1 MMEFTKKDYKYL
13 VRRYD
18 DLMILQVKLLDWEE
32 EDMIG
37 DSTPSIKRIERVRN
51 DLDKIMKRIK
61 EEK

>member
-1 MMEFTKKDYKYL
+1 MEFTKKDYKYL

-37 DSTPSIKRIERVRN
+37 DSTPLIKRIERVRN

-61 EEK
+61 EDK

>member
-37 DSTPSIKRIERVRN
+37 DSTPLIKRIERVRN

-61 EEK
+61 EDK